1 MNLVHRITA
10 FAKLGEILSNPDVTV
25 YPTFRSEIIRLQNL
39 MLGSVNYNPWFTT
52 ENVKNAVE
60 AIAES
65 LKEKKIEKWLS
76 AYYSGGLEPRKPKS
90 VGVVMAGNIPL
101 VGFHDFI
108 SVLMSGHK
116 IIAKLSSDDK
126 HLLPLIAEMLVKI
139 DAGFEKQIEFTE
151 GKLENFDAVIAT
163 GSDNTSRYFEYYF
176 GKYPHIIRK
185 NRNAV
190 AVLNGNETNEELT
203 NLGKDIFS
211 YFGLGCRNVS
221 KLYVPGNYRFDKLF
235 KALEQYKGVIHHA
248 RYVNNYDYNKSVFL
262 VNRQPYLDNGFLLL
276 KEDTA
281 VSSPVSVVF
290 FEHYSDF
297 GSLYNI
303 IRHDQEKIQCVVS
316 VDKRISK
323 CVSPGMTQS
332 PELWDY
338 ADGVDTMDFLIT
350 LK

>member
-1 MNLVHRITA
+1 MNVVHRINT
-10 FAKLGEILSNPDVTV
+10 FVKLGEILSNPDVSA
-25 YPTFRSEIIRLQNL
+25 YPAFRSEIIRLQNL

-52 ENVKNAVE
+52 ENVKNAVS

-65 LKEKKIEKWLS
+65 LNEKKIEKWLS
-76 AYYSGGLEPRKPKS
+76 AYYHDGLEPHRPKT

-116 IIAKLSSDDK
+116 ILAKLSSDDK
-126 HLLPLIAEMLVKI
+126 HLLPLMADMLSKI
-139 DAGFEKQIEFTE
+139 DAGFKDQIIFTE

-163 GSDNTSRYFEYYF
+163 GSDNTARYFEYYF

-185 NRNAV
+185 NRNGI
-190 AVLNGNETNEELT
+190 AVLNGKETTEELT

-221 KLYVPGNYRFDKLF
+221 KIYVPENYDFDLFF
-235 KALEQYKGVIHHA
+235 KAIDDYRQVINHA

-262 VNRQPYLDNGFLLL
+262 VNKQPHLDNGFLLL
-276 KEDTA
+276 KEDTGI
-281 VSSPVSVVF
+281 SSPVSVVF
-290 FEHYSDF
+290 YEHYDDF
-297 GSLYNI
+297 GSLYKI
-303 IRHDQEKIQCVVS
+303 IQHDQEKIQCVVS
-316 VDKRISK
+316 ADKRISRSVK
-323 CVSPGMTQS
+323 PGMTQS
-332 PELWDY
+332 PQLWDY
-338 ADGVDTMDFLIT
+338 ADGVDTMEFLIN